1 MELNIESTKLRLI
14 ELIMSINDN
23 NALVELERKVHEVS
37 DTSAELIEETP
48 DINLAIK
55 GIRSNVSL
63 EDIDREQNYRPVSY
77 EEFRKDADKLAL
89 DEPIEELLA
98 MLTK

>member
-23 NALVELERKVHEVS
+23 SALVELEKKVHEVS
-37 DTSAELIEETP
+37 VDLIEETP
-48 DINLAIK
+48 DVNLAIK

-63 EDIDREQNYRPVSY
+63 EEIDKEQNYHPVSY
-77 EEFRKDADKLAL
+77 EKFRKDADKLEL